1 MRVGLKVWVTETQ
14 PGDNYVYR
22 QKPHKKIYKMR
33 KQRKY
38 RERER
43 ERENFTTFIF
53 YMLHAS
59 IATRKHKK
67 DRVLQREERK
77 NTPPKPGF

>member
-1 MRVGLKVWVTETQ
+1 
-14 PGDNYVYR
+14 
-22 QKPHKKIYKMR
+22 MR

-43 ERENFTTFIF
+43 EGEHFTTFIF

-77 NTPPKPGF
+77 NTPPKPGFLSKQHHKEEKKMVPKNGFLLYYKI